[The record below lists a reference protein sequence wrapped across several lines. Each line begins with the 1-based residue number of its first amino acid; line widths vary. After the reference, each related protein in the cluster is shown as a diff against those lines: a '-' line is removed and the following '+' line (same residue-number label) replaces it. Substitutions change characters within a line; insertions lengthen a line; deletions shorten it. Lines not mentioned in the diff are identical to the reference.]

1 MGSQK
6 EDNFINKS
14 IGILR
19 IVPAIA
25 GLYYFLCSSLHLDA
39 FVIYTGFI
47 KSRKLYFLS
56 LMCMQMVGTVRSILI
71 TRRKVSRRSKE
82 GNNCRICLMCICCSE
97 SGIGQESVKN
107 SLYPVTFHS

>member
-97 SGIGQESVKN
+97 S
-107 SLYPVTFHS
+107 